1 MANEKDIKRLEKMVA
16 ELSKK
21 VAAGP
26 KPAAPATAKPTGTP
40 QQAVNLKNVLPPK
53 LRPGNV
59 GWISD
64 VVWGYGFNAGGIILE
79 PGRAID
85 SIVTVTQEA
94 AFIMT
99 KISQTTYIRDGAPG
113 AYTYEMV
120 DYHDPN
126 YEFSGAYGLKFT
138 MTDAQSGRSYMTF
151 PEAIDNMGSGR
162 YPYRLPTPLFFL
174 PNSTIVFRFQND
186 SDHITYLPYLT
197 LWGVRIRLD
206 EAGSILSTLRA

>member
-1 MANEKDIKRLEKMVA
+1 MANEKDIKRLEKMIGD
-16 ELSKK
+16 LNKK

-26 KPAAPATAKPTGTP
+26 KPMTPSAAPKAPVQP
-40 QQAVNLKNVLPPK
+40 AVNLKNVLPPK

-85 SIVTVTQEA
+85 SIISVTQEA

-99 KISQTTYIRDGAPG
+99 KITQTTYIRDGVPG
-113 AYTYEMV
+113 SYTYEMV
-120 DYHDPN
+120 DYHDPS
-126 YEFSGAYGLKFT
+126 YEFSGAYGVKFT
-138 MTDAQSGRSYMTF
+138 MTDAQSGRSFMPF
-151 PEAIDNMGSGR
+151 PEAIDNMGTGR

-186 SDHITYLPYLT
+186 SDSTTYIPFLT
-197 LWGVRIRLD
+197 LWGVRIRID

>member
-1 MANEKDIKRLEKMVA
+1 MANEKDIQRLEKMIA
-16 ELSKK
+16 ALNQK
-21 VAAGP
+21 VAGG
-26 KPAAPATAKPTGTP
+26 AKPGP
-40 QQAVNLKNVLPPK
+40 AVNIKNVLPPK
-53 LRPGNV
+53 LRPGNI

-64 VVWGYGFNAGGIILE
+64 VVWGYGFNAGGITVE
-79 PGRAID
+79 QGRAID

-94 AFIMT
+94 AFILT
-99 KISQTTYIRDGAPG
+99 KITQTVYIREGAPG

-120 DYHDPN
+120 EYHDPN
-126 YEFSGAYGLKFT
+126 YEFSGSYGLKYT

-151 PEAIDNMGSGR
+151 PEPVENLGSGQ

-186 SDHITYLPYLT
+186 STDTTYIPFLT

-206 EAGSILSTLRA
+206 EAGSILSTLKA

>member
-1 MANEKDIKRLEKMVA
+1 MANDVQRLEKMIF

-21 VAAGP
+21 VGQTQAQ
-26 KPAAPATAKPTGTP
+26 P
-40 QQAVNLKNVLPPK
+40 QAIVNVKNVLPPK

-59 GWISD
+59 GFISD
-64 VVWGYGFNAGGIILE
+64 VVWGYGFTAGGTLLE

-85 SIVTVTQEA
+85 SIVSVTQEA

-99 KISQTTYIRDGAPG
+99 KITQTVYVREGTPG
-113 AYTYEMV
+113 AYTYNMI
-120 DYHDPN
+120 DYNDPN
-126 YEFSGAYGLKFT
+126 YAVSGAYGLRFT
-138 MTDAQSGRSYMTF
+138 MTDAQSGRSFMTQ
-151 PEAIDNMGSGR
+151 PEAVDNMGIGR

-174 PNSTIVFRFQND
+174 PNSTIVFRLQND
-186 SDHITYLPYLT
+186 SLDMTYYPFLT

>member
-1 MANEKDIKRLEKMVA
+1 MANEKDIKRLEKMIG
-16 ELSKK
+16 ELNKK
-21 VAAGP
+21 VSSP
-26 KPAAPATAKPTGTP
+26 SVP
-40 QQAVNLKNVLPPK
+40 QAAVNLKSVLPPK
-53 LRPGNV
+53 LKPGNI
-59 GWISD
+59 GFISD

-94 AFIMT
+94 AFILT
-99 KISQTTYIRDGAPG
+99 KMSGTVYHRAGVSG
-113 AYTYEMV
+113 SYTYNLI
-120 DYHDPN
+120 DYHDPS
-126 YEFSGAYGLKFT
+126 YEFSGAYGLKYS

-151 PEAIDNMGSGR
+151 PESIDNIGTGR

-186 SDHITYLPYLT
+186 SEHETYIPFIT

>member
-1 MANEKDIKRLEKMVA
+1 MANEKDIQRLEKMIA
-16 ELSKK
+16 ALNAK
-21 VAAGP
+21 VAGG
-26 KPAAPATAKPTGTP
+26 AKPGP
-40 QQAVNLKNVLPPK
+40 AVNLKATLPPK
-53 LRPGNV
+53 LRPGNI

-64 VVWGYGFNAGGIILE
+64 VVWGYGFNAGGITVE

-94 AFIMT
+94 AFILT
-99 KISQTTYIRDGAPG
+99 KITQTVYIREGAPG

-126 YEFSGAYGLKFT
+126 YEYSGTYGLKYT

-151 PEAIDNMGSGR
+151 PEQVENLGSGR

-186 SDHITYLPYLT
+186 SPDITYIPFLT

-206 EAGSILSTLRA
+206 EAGSILSTLKA

>member
-1 MANEKDIKRLEKMVA
+1 MANQKDIQRLEKMIS

-21 VAAGP
+21 VPGGAA
-26 KPAAPATAKPTGTP
+26 KPAAPAP
-40 QQAVNLKNVLPPK
+40 AVNLKNVLPPK
-53 LRPGNV
+53 LRPGNI

-85 SIVTVTQEA
+85 SIVSVTQEA
-94 AFIMT
+94 AFILT
-99 KISQTTYIRDGAPG
+99 KITQTVYIRDGAPG
-113 AYTYEMV
+113 TYTYEMV

-126 YEFSGAYGLKFT
+126 YEFSGSYGLKFT

-151 PEAIDNMGSGR
+151 PEAIDNMGTNR

-186 SDHITYLPYLT
+186 SLHETYIPFLT
-197 LWGVRIRLD
+197 LWGVRVRLD
-206 EAGSILSTLRA
+206 EAGSILSTLKA

>member
-1 MANEKDIKRLEKMVA
+1 MANDIQRLEKMIA
-16 ELSKK
+16 ELNKK
-21 VAAGP
+21 VSATQ
-26 KPAAPATAKPTGTP
+26 AAPQPAIN
-40 QQAVNLKNVLPPK
+40 VKNVLPPK

-64 VVWGYGFNAGGIILE
+64 VVWGYGFNAGGILVE

-85 SIVTVTQEA
+85 SVVSVTQEA
-94 AFIMT
+94 AFILT
-99 KISQTTYIRDGAPG
+99 KITQVVYEREGTPG
-113 AYTYEMV
+113 NYTYNMV

-126 YEFSGAYGLKFT
+126 YETSGVYGLRYS
-138 MTDAQSGRSYMTF
+138 MTDAQSGRSFMTQ
-151 PEAIDNMGSGR
+151 PEAIDNLGTNR

-174 PNSTIVFRFQND
+174 PNSSIVFRFQND
-186 SDHITYLPYLT
+186 TTTHSYYPFLT